1 MKKLI
6 SLFLVFCIFFL
17 NTQFCFAEELNLNL
31 TKNIPLWEDY
41 CPNKY
46 LNAKY
51 KPGKIGKIN
60 NYSWSEDV
68 LAITLIGYPLALRK
82 FDERQEYNYWTERR
96 YTFKNNLKV
105 CLDNPGDK
113 TLCFNRVAEIEQV
126 KNLQKPQK
134 MSTCQ
139 DFRTLKQIKKQVR
152 QMEKNRQDHKEN
164 KQTEEEIAQKQWLI
178 KSLNNMQNDIQ
189 VQQSEDNG
197 ENLNNPKKAIIVN
210 TKKEENYCGIGARI
224 AKTDK
229 DFIIQEVLYGGAAY
243 KAKLRMADIINK
255 VDDVDINHSYLSLE
269 KVLNLVKGK
278 QGTIVNITFTRN
290 NKTYTIP
297 LTREIIDMST
307 SKGIPRWENF
317 CPAEFCYSQY
327 SDYKSNDSLYAF
339 LAISVIG
346 LPWAVVNS
354 ENHKQADNNNYWT
367 NRRYSFE
374 DNIGVCLDN
383 QGDKAACLMQV
394 VQIEQNKNQQ
404 LQQNEMAQ
412 RMLYQSAANN
422 MQHNIQ
428 AQQLN
433 NNLNNINNSI
443 QMLRY

>member
-1 MKKLI
+1 V
-6 SLFLVFCIFFL
+6 SLSQDLMTL
-17 NTQFCFAEELNLNL
+17 N
-31 TKNIPLWEDY
+31 
-41 CPNKY
+41 
-46 LNAKY
+46 
-51 KPGKIGKIN
+51 
-60 NYSWSEDV
+60 
-68 LAITLIGYPLALRK
+68 
-82 FDERQEYNYWTERR
+82 
-96 YTFKNNLKV
+96 
-105 CLDNPGDK
+105 
-113 TLCFNRVAEIEQV
+113 QV
-126 KNLQKPQK
+126 KKQLKK
-134 MSTCQ
+134 M
-139 DFRTLKQIKKQVR
+139 
-152 QMEKNRQDHKEN
+152 EENRQIHKEN
-164 KQTEEEIAQKQWLI
+164 KQTEEETAQKQWLI
-178 KSLNNMQNDIQ
+178 KSLNNTQSDFQ
-189 VQQSEDNG
+189 VKQSEYSV
-197 ENLNNPKKAIIVN
+197 ENSNNPKKAIIVN
-210 TKKEENYCGIGARI
+210 TKNEENYCGIGARI
-224 AKTDK
+224 TKTDEN
-229 DFIIQEVLYGGAAY
+229 FIIQEVLYGGAAY

-255 VDDVDINHSYLSLE
+255 VDDIDINHSYLSLE

-297 LTREIIDMST
+297 LTREIIDINT

-317 CPAEFCYSQY
+317 CPAEFCYSHY

-346 LPWAVVNS
+346 LPWAVLNS
-354 ENHKQADNNNYWT
+354 ENHKKADNNNYWT
-367 NRRYSFE
+367 NRRYAFE
-374 DNIGVCLDN
+374 DNVGVCLDN

-412 RMLYQSAANN
+412 RMLYQNAANN